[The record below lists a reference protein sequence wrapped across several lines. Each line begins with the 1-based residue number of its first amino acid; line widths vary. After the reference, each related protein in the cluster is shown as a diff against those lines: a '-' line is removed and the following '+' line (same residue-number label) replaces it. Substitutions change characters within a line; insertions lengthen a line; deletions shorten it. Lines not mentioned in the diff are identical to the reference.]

1 MREKEENRRT
11 QESFVG
17 NLKKKKS
24 VLFNEREQERRV
36 MFGGIE
42 LSSMDML
49 TLNEYFKEDRAILLF
64 FGGFYTLPSRSTSA
78 AKLRASRRLRAGWTC
93 SGLRLRSVS
102 AVLPYRS
109 SSWRRRI
116 FSSR

>member
-17 NLKKKKS
+17 NLKNKKS

-64 FGGFYTLPSRSTSA
+64 FGGLLKEVFHQAIIEVVSRSLFSINF
-78 AKLRASRRLRAGWTC
+78 
-93 SGLRLRSVS
+93 
-102 AVLPYRS
+102 
-109 SSWRRRI
+109 I
-116 FSSR
+116 F

>member
-42 LSSMDML
+42 LSSMV
-49 TLNEYFKEDRAILLF
+49 
-64 FGGFYTLPSRSTSA
+64 
-78 AKLRASRRLRAGWTC
+78 AKGSFS
-93 SGLRLRSVS
+93 SGN
-102 AVLPYRS
+102 YRS
-109 SSWRRRI
+109 SIKKS
-116 FSSR
+116 FQH